1 MPGGRQ
7 RGGNGDICVSFNNKS
22 KGEKSDNV
30 LDQLYVLLHL
40 YPEEPYEADVSR
52 WANWTWKLN
61 VGSCGDFFMQRPHSY
76 QAAKSGLPLPL
87 IFYFPLI
94 LPRNCKYYLAQYLN
108 PWPWALPLIL
118 SRNYKYYLTQYL
130 KPWPWA
136 LLRNGEMPGRGTSDA
151 VESSISLPVHA
162 LINCILISR
171 HCLLD
176 MIWRQWTVEICT
188 SVAENSLFLF
198 KFEKNLF

>member
-94 LPRNCKYYLAQYLN
+94 L
-108 PWPWALPLIL
+108 
-118 SRNYKYYLTQYL
+118 SRNYKYYLTQSL